1 MKAFCPRLEILPEGQ
16 RRLWPTLAALAPLG
30 WVLYG
35 GTAIALRCGHRV
47 SVDFDFF
54 SAQPLDRQALGQAL
68 PWLTSAQVLQEQPE
82 TLTLLTSVAPDDN
95 SVKVSFFGGLAIGRV
110 ADPEISD
117 DGVAQVASP
126 LDLLA
131 AKLKVLLQRAERKDY
146 LDVAALLEAGLSLA
160 DGLAAASALY
170 GPAFPPEEALKA
182 LVYFADGDLPE
193 LPIAVQGYLAA
204 AVLAVDAVPRSERC
218 ALDLSGFSLNA

>member
-1 MKAFCPRLEILPEGQ
+1 MRDFCPRLEILPDGQ

-35 GTAIALRCGHRV
+35 GTAIALRYGHRV

-54 SAQPLDRQALGQAL
+54 NAQPLHRQVLGLAL
-68 PWLTSAQVLQEQPE
+68 PWLPSAEVLQDQPE
-82 TLTLLTSVAPDDN
+82 TLTLLVPVAPDN
-95 SVKVSFFGGLAIGRV
+95 EVKVSFFGGLAIGRV
-110 ADPEISD
+110 SDPEISN

-131 AKLKVLLQRAERKDY
+131 TKLKVLLQRAERKDY
-146 LDVAALLEAGLSLA
+146 LDVATLLEAGLSLA

-170 GPAFPPEEALKA
+170 GPAFPAEETLKA
-182 LVYFADGDLPE
+182 LVYFADGDLPD
-193 LPIAVQGYLAA
+193 LPIAVQRRLEA
-204 AVLAVDAVPRSERC
+204 AVLAVDVLPRLERC
-218 ALDLSGFSLNA
+218 GLDLSVLSSQG

>member
-1 MKAFCPRLEILPEGQ
+1 MKAFHPRLEILPDVQ
-16 RRLWPTLAALAPLG
+16 RRLWPTLAPLAQLG

-35 GTAIALRCGHRV
+35 GTAIALRYGHRV

-68 PWLTSAQVLQEQPE
+68 PWLASARVLQDQPE
-82 TLTLLTSVAPDDN
+82 TLTLLTPDTADVG
-95 SVKVSFFGGLAIGRV
+95 VKVSFFGGLTIGRV

-117 DGVAQVASP
+117 DGIALVASP

-131 AKLKVLLQRAERKDY
+131 TKLKVLLQRAEKKDY
-146 LDVAALLEAGLSLA
+146 LDVATLLEAKLPLA
-160 DGLAAASALY
+160 EGLAAASALY

-182 LVYFADGDLPE
+182 IVFFADGDLPE
-193 LPIAVQGYLAA
+193 LPIAVRRRLEAT
-204 AVLAVDAVPRSERC
+204 VLTVEALPRLERRGR
-218 ALDLSGFSLNA
+218 DLGGGGG

>member
-1 MKAFCPRLEILPEGQ
+1 MKAFHPRLEILPEGQ
-16 RRLWPTLAALAPLG
+16 RRLWPTLAPLAQLG

-35 GTAIALRCGHRV
+35 GTAIALRYGHRV

-68 PWLTSAQVLQEQPE
+68 PWLASARVLQDQPE
-82 TLTLLTSVAPDDN
+82 TLTLLTPDTADVG
-95 SVKVSFFGGLAIGRV
+95 VKVSFFGGLTIGRV

-117 DGVAQVASP
+117 DGIALVASP

-131 AKLKVLLQRAERKDY
+131 TKLKVLLQRAERKDY
-146 LDVAALLEAGLSLA
+146 LDVATMLEAGLSLA

-170 GPAFPPEEALKA
+170 GPAFPAEETLKA
-182 LVYFADGDLPE
+182 LVYFADGDLPD
-193 LPIAVQGYLAA
+193 LPIAVQRRLEA
-204 AVLAVDAVPRSERC
+204 AVLAVDVLPRLERC
-218 ALDLSGFSLNA
+218 GLDLSVFSSQG

>member
-1 MKAFCPRLEILPEGQ
+1 LKAFHPRLEILPEVQ
-16 RRLWPTLAALAPLG
+16 RRLWPTLAPLAQLG

-35 GTAIALRCGHRV
+35 GTAIALRYGHRV

-68 PWLTSAQVLQEQPE
+68 PWLASARVLQDQPE
-82 TLTLLTSVAPDDN
+82 TLTLLTPDTADVG
-95 SVKVSFFGGLAIGRV
+95 VKVSFFGGLTIGRV

-117 DGVAQVASP
+117 DGIALVASP

-131 AKLKVLLQRAERKDY
+131 TKLKVLLQRAEKKDY
-146 LDVAALLEAGLSLA
+146 LDVATLLKANLPLA
-160 DGLAAASALY
+160 EGLAAASALY

-182 LVYFADGDLPE
+182 IVFFADGDLPE
-193 LPIAVQGYLAA
+193 LPIAVRRRLEAT
-204 AVLAVDAVPRSERC
+204 VLTVEALPRLERRGR
-218 ALDLSGFSLNA
+218 DLGGGGG

>member
-1 MKAFCPRLEILPEGQ
+1 LKAFHPRLEILPEGQ
-16 RRLWPTLAALAPLG
+16 RRLWPTLAPLAQLG

-35 GTAIALRCGHRV
+35 GTAIALRYGHRV

-68 PWLTSAQVLQEQPE
+68 PWLASTRVLQDQPE
-82 TLTLLTSVAPDDN
+82 TLTLLTPDTADVG
-95 SVKVSFFGGLAIGRV
+95 VKVSFFGGLTIGRV

-117 DGVAQVASP
+117 DGIALVASP

-131 AKLKVLLQRAERKDY
+131 TKLKVLLQRAEKKDY
-146 LDVAALLEAGLSLA
+146 LDVATLLEANLPLA
-160 DGLAAASALY
+160 EGLAAASALY

-182 LVYFADGDLPE
+182 IVFFADGDLPE
-193 LPIAVQGYLAA
+193 LPIAVRRRLEAT
-204 AVLAVDAVPRSERC
+204 VLTVEALPRLERRGR
-218 ALDLSGFSLNA
+218 DLGGGGG

>member
-16 RRLWPTLAALAPLG
+16 RSLWPTLAALAPLG

-35 GTAIALRCGHRV
+35 GTAIALRYGHRV

-54 SAQPLDRQALGQAL
+54 SAQPLHRQELALAL
-68 PWLTSAQVLQEQPE
+68 PWLASAVVLQDQPE
-82 TLTLLTSVAPDDN
+82 TLTLLVPVAPDN
-95 SVKVSFFGGLAIGRV
+95 EVKVSFFVGMVIGRV
-110 ADPEISD
+110 SDPEISN

-131 AKLKVLLQRAERKDY
+131 TKLKVLLQRAERKDY
-146 LDVAALLEAGLSLA
+146 LDVATLLQSGLSLA
-160 DGLAAASALY
+160 DGLAAANALY
-170 GPAFPPEEALKA
+170 GSSFPPEEALKA

-193 LPIAVQGYLAA
+193 LQISIQRRLEAA
-204 AVLAVDAVPRSERC
+204 ALAVDALPPCQRS
-218 ALDLSGFSLNA
+218 ALDLSGFSPNP

>member
-1 MKAFCPRLEILPEGQ
+1 LKAFHPRLEILPEGQ
-16 RRLWPTLAALAPLG
+16 RRLWPTLAPLAQLG

-35 GTAIALRCGHRV
+35 GTAIALRYGHRV

-68 PWLTSAQVLQEQPE
+68 PWLASARVLQDQPE
-82 TLTLLTSVAPDDN
+82 TLTLLTPDTADVG
-95 SVKVSFFGGLAIGRV
+95 VKVSFFGGLTIGRV

-117 DGVAQVASP
+117 DGIALVASP

-131 AKLKVLLQRAERKDY
+131 TELKVLLQRAEKKDY
-146 LDVAALLEAGLSLA
+146 LDVATLLEANLPLA
-160 DGLAAASALY
+160 EGLAAASALY

-182 LVYFADGDLPE
+182 IVFFADGDLPE
-193 LPIAVQGYLAA
+193 LPIAVRRRLEAT
-204 AVLAVDAVPRSERC
+204 VLTVEALPRLERRGR
-218 ALDLSGFSLNA
+218 DLGGGGG